1 MRERVPGIILIVTCQ
16 KYLTERVP
24 HFIPGADSY
33 EGWPVVYCLGDP
45 NLSSDYVIANP
56 GGKFGKKSMLYVK
69 CEDTYVHLLKKFDL
83 AARAL
88 ETMYNIEQ
96 GILKIGDDIK
106 ISEQPLR
113 EFLKTKPKADY
124 IGRTYSGEDFTINKA
139 GFTCQESSSDSSMR
153 NYFARNPHAVNEIRQ
168 LTGKHDWPFI
178 SGEVPVPRLP
188 PFPPGMALYLSTKAI
203 KAIHDEMDSIEFRVL
218 DDYGETGYR
227 YLIEDVA
234 IAYILYTRGISYT
247 NMSNFFQNSRT
258 FDPSSLFTH
267 TAIQGH
273 YI

>member
-1 MRERVPGIILIVTCQ
+1 
-16 KYLTERVP
+16 
-24 HFIPGADSY
+24 
-33 EGWPVVYCLGDP
+33 
-45 NLSSDYVIANP
+45 
-56 GGKFGKKSMLYVK
+56 
-69 CEDTYVHLLKKFDL
+69 
-83 AARAL
+83 
-88 ETMYNIEQ
+88 
-96 GILKIGDDIK
+96 
-106 ISEQPLR
+106 
-113 EFLKTKPKADY
+113 
-124 IGRTYSGEDFTINKA
+124 
-139 GFTCQESSSDSSMR
+139 
-153 NYFARNPHAVNEIRQ
+153 
-168 LTGKHDWPFI
+168 
-178 SGEVPVPRLP
+178 
-188 PFPPGMALYLSTKAI
+188 MALYLSTKAI